1 MEYDE
6 DSVGSMMMMTVCG
19 VFYIMF
25 YSSISFFIPNEN
37 SSRNLPEE
45 ENENL
50 SRVSYRWIEKL
61 VLLIIERVQLS
72 GSPTIFFSLVF
83 KKRGC
88 DGSSSVRKY

>member
-19 VFYIMF
+19 VVYIMF

-61 VLLIIERVQLS
+61 VIIN
-72 GSPTIFFSLVF
+72 
-83 KKRGC
+83 
-88 DGSSSVRKY
+88 Y